1 MRARGLLAVHVPD
14 LVHAELVEGLEVEV
28 EGFVAEVEEGVEFG
42 AWGGL
47 GEDAAGQGFGRATWF
62 CFGCSKVCEDVFV
75 AEKRAVSKMSES
87 RNDTILLT
95 ASWVCQG
102 ICAHEMPPRAQGP
115 ST

>member
-47 GEDAAGQGFGRATWF
+47 GEDAAGQGFGRAAWF
-62 CFGCSKVCEDVFV
+62 CFGCSKVGKYVFV
-75 AEKRAVSKMSES
+75 SGSTSSERCAELGMTLCYS
-87 RNDTILLT
+87 R
-95 ASWVCQG
+95 
-102 ICAHEMPPRAQGP
+102 
-115 ST
+115 